1 MSNGKGKSL
10 SLGNRILIGV
20 LAGIALGVFLGE
32 LASPFDVVGHIYVGL
47 LQMTVLPYVAVSLI
61 AKIGGLTLDQARR
74 LAGRAG
80 IVMLALWAI
89 SLATVLVLP
98 LSLPEWKAG
107 SFFSASLV
115 ETPEKFDFL
124 GLYLPTNPFHSLA
137 NNVVPA
143 VVVFSILVG
152 VALIRSSRKELILA
166 PLNVLGETLSNIST
180 FVVRLAPWG
189 TFALTAGAAG
199 RLSPAELARVFG
211 YISSYT
217 AGVVFLTFVV
227 LPGFIVAI
235 TPFRFRQLMAG
246 FREAGLTAFATG
258 KLFAVLPMVIESAR
272 KLLVRQGVSD
282 EDAETAAD
290 VYVPLAYPFPNA
302 GKILAILFIPF
313 AAWFIGRPLA
323 LTDYPLVLSVGLVTF
338 FGSPV
343 AAVPFLLHLMHLP
356 DDLFPLFLVAGI
368 WCARL
373 GDVLGAMHLLAF
385 TLLAAAWNEGW
396 LRVRPG
402 RLGVWLGYVTVIG
415 IVVLFANAAVVRRSL
430 AGQEPPKSLVE
441 RMDLYDEA
449 AEIAVD
455 EQAGPNPV
463 PLLPQEGR
471 MDRVRRTRELRV
483 GYMPDRA
490 PFCYRNANGKLV
502 GFDVDLVQ
510 RLARDLKV
518 SLRLV
523 PFEQE
528 KLTGAFGADHFDVAI
543 GGIASSIENFGRY
556 HEAGPYLNLHV
567 AFVVRDDRVK
577 EFTSLTR
584 LRRMRG
590 LRIGFVSTGH
600 LARTGRHLFPG
611 LEVVQ
616 LPSWEAFLRGETDV
630 DALLTTAEAGAVMSM
645 LNPEYSVVVPA
656 DARAKVPVVF
666 AVQVADELDRLLDT
680 WLRLK
685 REDGTIDA
693 LYAHWILG
701 QRPAGARHRWS
712 VIRDLFGWVD

>member
-1 MSNGKGKSL
+1 MPNDKGKRL

-20 LAGIALGVFLGE
+20 AAGIALGIFLGE
-32 LASPFDVVGHIYVGL
+32 LASPFDVIGRIYVGL

-61 AKIGGLTLDQARR
+61 AKIGGLKLDQARR

-80 IVMLALWAI
+80 VVMLALWLI
-89 SLATVLVLP
+89 SLATVLILP

-115 ETPEKFDFL
+115 ETPAKFDFL

-137 NNVVPA
+137 NSIVPA
-143 VVVFSILVG
+143 VVVFSILLG
-152 VALIRSSRKELILA
+152 VALIRTSRKELILA
-166 PLNVLGETLSNIST
+166 PLNVLGETLSNISN

-199 RLSPAELARVFG
+199 RLSPPEMARVFG

-258 KLFAVLPMVIESAR
+258 KLFAVLPMVIESSR
-272 KLLVRQGVSD
+272 KLLVDQGVSE

-313 AAWFIGRPLA
+313 AAWYIGRPLG
-323 LTDYPLVLSVGLVTF
+323 LTDYPMLLPVGLLTF

-343 AAVPFLLHLMHLP
+343 AAVPFLLQLMHLP
-356 DDLFPLFLVAGI
+356 NDLFPLFLVAGI

-385 TLLAAAWNEGW
+385 TLLSAAWNEGW
-396 LRVRPG
+396 LRVRPR
-402 RLGVWLGYVTVIG
+402 RLGIWLGYVSVIG
-415 IVVLFANAAVVRRSL
+415 IVVLLANAAVVSRSL
-430 AGQEPPKSLVE
+430 AGQEPSRSLVG
-441 RMDLYDEA
+441 RMDLMEETT
-449 AEIAVD
+449 EIGVEEKAR
-455 EQAGPNPV
+455 PNPS
-463 PLLPQEGR
+463 PLRPQEGR
-471 MDRVRRTRELRV
+471 LERVRRTKELRV
-483 GYMPDRA
+483 GYISDRA
-490 PFCYRNANGKLV
+490 PFCYRNANGRLV

-510 RLARDLKV
+510 RLARDLKA

-523 PFEQE
+523 PFKRDE
-528 KLTGAFGADHFDVAI
+528 LTGAFAADHFDIAI

-556 HEAGPYLNLHV
+556 HEAGPYLNLHTALVV
-567 AFVVRDDRVK
+567 ADERVE
-577 EFTSLTR
+577 EFKSMAQ
-584 LRRMRG
+584 LRQTKG
-590 LRIGFVSTGH
+590 LRIGFDSAGH
-600 LARTGRHLFPG
+600 LARTGRHRFPG
-611 LEVVQ
+611 HEAVE
-616 LPSWEAFLRGETDV
+616 LPSRDAFLSGEVEV
-630 DALLTTAEAGAVMSM
+630 DALLTTAEAGAVIAM
-645 LNPEYSVVVPA
+645 LYPEYSVVVPVG
-656 DARAKVPVVF
+656 ARAKVPIVF
-666 AVQVADELDRLLDT
+666 AVQVADELDRLLDR
-680 WLRLK
+680 WLHLK
-685 REDGTIDA
+685 QSDGTIEN

-712 VIRDLFGWVD
+712 VIRNVFGW